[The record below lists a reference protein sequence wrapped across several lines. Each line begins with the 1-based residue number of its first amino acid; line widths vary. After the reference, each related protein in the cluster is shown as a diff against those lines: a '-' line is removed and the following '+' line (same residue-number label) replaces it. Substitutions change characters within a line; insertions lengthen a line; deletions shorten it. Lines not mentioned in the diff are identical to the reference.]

1 MKRFSKLKN
10 KKGFTLLETLLATAI
25 LVIIG
30 SMLMEGFITAM
41 GYSYNSSVYS
51 RSAAY
56 NSNLCVTQLSKWS
69 MYADNV
75 KSKSG
80 STLNELDPKSKF
92 SGSSTIWQTP
102 YADVGEYARKDSRTS
117 NLASPQTLNFSG
129 GGVAGYSLGKIRVAV
144 YEKSNVAPG
153 TADLSKFNKEKI
165 SSGLTNDAVADNRTI
180 LFYFPTNNGVY
191 GTNNFGRTKK
201 YMLADGSIVWGYPLL
216 EGETDSD
223 AINGIHV
230 FR

>member
-1 MKRFSKLKN
+1 MKRFSKLKT

-80 STLNELDPKSKF
+80 TSVNNLDPTNKHSAQ
-92 SGSSTIWQTP
+92 TWETP
-102 YADVGEYARKDSRTS
+102 YADVGEFARKDSRTN
-117 NLASPQTLNFSG
+117 NLANPQYLNFSG
-129 GGVAGYSLGKIRVAV
+129 GGVAGYNLGNIRVAV
-144 YEKSNVAPG
+144 YEKSNVATG
-153 TADLSKFNKEKI
+153 SSDLSGFNKEKI
-165 SSGLTNDAVADNRTI
+165 VSGLTDDAVADNRTI
-180 LFYFPTNNGVY
+180 LFYFPTNNGTY
-191 GTNNFGRTKK
+191 GHNSFGRTKK

-216 EGETDSD
+216 PGETDTS

-230 FR
+230 YS